1 MLAAV
6 TLTLSVLEIVLLLF
20 GAIVLGITIHFFIAS
35 NKSLRAARK
44 ELERTN
50 PVQDEW
56 KLRYFN
62 DIEAKDSEISTL
74 RQQLAEAEEN
84 ARIYSSEVQEIH
96 KQKRALEAEMAQLQK
111 SLANFTQSEKEQRP
125 AGDYLVELRQAQSS
139 LLEHQKQINQ
149 LITNI
154 ESLKEKEEMQR
165 EILRSNEELSEMVNT
180 LRQQLAEKEKEINH
194 IRQKEQIT
202 SEMKSM
208 LDSTY
213 HEFST
218 LQAKIQ
224 KLETQLTASK
234 MLNLEFE
241 DLRETHSRISR
252 ELDESRHKTN
262 NLVVENKNLQAQL
275 LELEEKLRDAN
286 FHRQQLQK
294 RVSYL
299 EDLNRDLQVVSDTNK
314 KLENQLKRMGELES
328 MLNIV
333 SEERDQLRNR
343 GEI

>member
-35 NKSLRAARK
+35 NKSLRAAKK

-62 DIEAKDSEISTL
+62 DIEARDSEISSL
-74 RQQLAEAEEN
+74 RQQLTEAEEN
-84 ARIYSSEVQEIH
+84 ARIYSSEAQEIH
-96 KQKRALEAEMAQLQK
+96 KQKRALEAEMIQLQK
-111 SLANFTQSEKEQRP
+111 TIANVTVEKEQRP

-139 LLEHQKQINQ
+139 LLEHQQQINQ
-149 LITNI
+149 LISNI

-224 KLETQLTASK
+224 KLEAQLTASK

-241 DLRETHSRISR
+241 DLRETHSRISH

-262 NLVVENKNLQAQL
+262 SLVIENKNLQAQL

-294 RVSYL
+294 RISYL

-314 KLENQLKRMGELES
+314 KLESQLKRMGELES

-343 GEI
+343 GEM